1 MEWRLGH
8 VRLGRLPASKK
19 WQQVVQYLA
28 DPEVDLGRLAEAV
41 SAAAEDSLA
50 GAARDPGFIEAFWL
64 LIMIP
69 QAAREHDLA
78 GAMREIG
85 VLVPIEPSITDVV
98 AGLEA
103 PVEKAQRRNPA
114 EATDFGVMAKHAAVA
129 ALHSVFQERLPG
141 LWQASAEDVRT
152 TLASL
157 SSPERFADLAQRFF
171 SGLLDHNIQYFL
183 TRETPKHVG
192 PGKRARSV
200 SDLATFD
207 RAMRRHCDETS
218 VITRK
223 FARDW
228 LGNNACH
235 LGKNISRNEVARF
248 GFIAFEKLR
257 KELVVR
263 RSSN

>member
-1 MEWRLGH
+1 MGH

-28 DPEVDLGRLAEAV
+28 DPEVDLSRLAEAV

-50 GAARDPGFIEAFWL
+50 GAAKDPGFVEAFWL

-69 QAAREHDLA
+69 QAAREHDFASAL
-78 GAMREIG
+78 REIG
-85 VLVPIEPSITDVV
+85 VLVPPDASITDVV

-103 PVEKAQRRNPA
+103 AVEKAQRRSPA

-129 ALHSVFQERLPG
+129 ALHSVLQERLPG
-141 LWQASAEDVRT
+141 LWQASTEDVRT

-157 SSPERFADLAQRFF
+157 SSPERFADMAQRFF
-171 SGLLDHNIQYFL
+171 SRLIDHNIQYFL
-183 TRETPKHVG
+183 TRETPRHVG
-192 PGKRARSV
+192 PGKRARSL
-200 SDLATFD
+200 SDLTTFD
-207 RAMRRHCDETS
+207 QAMRRHCDETS
-218 VITRK
+218 VITRP

-228 LGNNACH
+228 LGNHAYH
-235 LGKNISRNEVARF
+235 LGKKISRSEVARF
-248 GFIAFEKLR
+248 GFVAFEKLR

-263 RSSN
+263 RSPA